1 MSASR
6 RIARG
11 RPLPAQ
17 ISNDSDKKYL
27 LDSAKCPIYCRAL
40 TNFDGRKQKPQASQT
55 CSKKMTLDDRIPA
68 FASLATHT
76 EEHLEMI
83 EEAKRLSLRRGFF
96 SGYSFRKARTSVA
109 VSTLLALGMWAAL
122 CGSSF
127 ADDGPKPDPAGTAT
141 GDKSSNVDAAGN
153 PFVVPE
159 PTDKS
164 SPDYAK
170 NKKDFD
176 DYQAQAAKEPLAIKL
191 ADNVGHLRVATNFA
205 WTLNTGYLVLFMQA
219 GFALLTCGLVRKKN
233 AAHLMMLNFAA
244 YVFAFLAYYACG
256 YAFQFGAV
264 AINAAPA
271 NLGGVP
277 TLNKFLIGSG
287 LWGFAGGKGFFFLGP
302 AYDAGSNCFALF
314 EVVFMETAGY
324 IIVGAICERISFWA
338 FLLCELFIGAIL
350 YPISG
355 CWTWG
360 GGWMSQLGSSM
371 NLGHGYVDFAGSTVV
386 HAVGGFAAMALAI
399 ILGPRLG
406 KFGPGGKIKAFPA
419 HNVVYVVTGTF
430 ILLFGWMGFNPGST
444 LGATDLRISVVAL
457 NTNLAA
463 VAGSA
468 AAMLIWY
475 FLFGKPDI
483 TMACNGM
490 LAGLVAITA
499 PCAFVSPTSSV
510 VIGVIAGSL
519 VCAGVLFNERV
530 LRIDDPCGA
539 VSVHGYCGWLGAV
552 SVGIFADGTY
562 GAGWNGVGASSYLGH
577 AGQGVTG
584 LIHGDTRQFWCQLA
598 GATLYAI
605 WAFGGTFAVFW
616 IVNKVKSMR
625 VAPESEE
632 VGLDVPEFGMSA
644 YPEDAVVTSY

>member
-1 MSASR
+1 MTKRAER
-6 RIARG
+6 RSLHR
-11 RPLPAQ
+11 
-17 ISNDSDKKYL
+17 
-27 LDSAKCPIYCRAL
+27 
-40 TNFDGRKQKPQASQT
+40 
-55 CSKKMTLDDRIPA
+55 
-68 FASLATHT
+68 SLASVG
-76 EEHLEMI
+76 
-83 EEAKRLSLRRGFF
+83 AKILLGLWL
-96 SGYSFRKARTSVA
+96 VA
-109 VSTLLALGMWAAL
+109 AVTAF
-122 CGSSF
+122 SF

-141 GDKSSNVDAAGN
+141 GDKTTAVDAAGN

-159 PTDKS
+159 PTDKTA
-164 SPDYAK
+164 PDYVK

-176 DYQAQAAKEPLAIKL
+176 DYQAQAAKEPLAAKL
-191 ADNVGHLRVATNFA
+191 ADSVGHIRVATNFA

-244 YVFAFLAYYACG
+244 YVFAFLAYYAVG

-264 AINAAPA
+264 AINAAPV

-277 TLNKFLIGSG
+277 TLNKFLIGHG
-287 LWGFAGGKGFFFLGP
+287 QWGFVGGKGFFFIGP
-302 AYDAGSNCFALF
+302 AYDAGSNCLALF

-360 GGWMSQLGSSM
+360 GGWLSQLGSTM

-399 ILGPRLG
+399 VLGPRLG
-406 KFGPGGKIKAFPA
+406 KFGPGGKIRVFPA
-419 HNVVYVVTGTF
+419 HNIVYVVTGTF

-444 LGATDLRISVVAL
+444 LGATDLRISVVAI

-510 VIGVIAGSL
+510 IIGVLAGCL
-519 VCAGVLFNERV
+519 VCGGVLFNERV

-539 VSVHGYCGWLGAV
+539 VSVHGFCGWLGAV
-552 SVGIFADGTY
+552 CVGIFADGTY
-562 GAGWNGVGASSYLGH
+562 GAGWNGVGATSYLGS
-577 AGQGVTG
+577 AGKGVTG
-584 LIHGDTRQFWCQLA
+584 LIHGDRRQFWCQLM
-598 GATLYAI
+598 GATLYAV
-605 WAFGGTFAVFW
+605 WAFGATFAVFAV
-616 IVNKVKSMR
+616 VNKVKSMR

-632 VGLDVPEFGMSA
+632 EGLDVPEFGMPG
-644 YPEDAVVTSY
+644 YPEDAVVTTSY